1 MVDEGKLSQVL
12 CDLARTMI
20 TESPMQ
26 GIADRLVKCIVE
38 VLPVT
43 SAGVTLITPETGS
56 RYVAASDEFS
66 VALRAA
72 PGRDRG
78 RTVSRG
84 PRDGRGRQCCGS
96 AR

>member
-26 GIADRLVKCIVE
+26 GIADRLVECIVD

-43 SAGVTLITPETGS
+43 SAGVTLIVPETGIP
-56 RYVAASDEFS
+56 VH
-66 VALRAA
+66 
-72 PGRDRG
+72 RG
-78 RTVSRG
+78 V
-84 PRDGRGRQCCGS
+84 
-96 AR
+96 